1 MSNKIQIIK
10 KIAVLSLW
18 IGMGVC
24 MVILLVASTRHHSGM
39 ICKDVEVTIRSSGA
53 GTYITQKEILDRVSG
68 QHPELL
74 KGMLMKNISLAQ
86 LEKLLEQHLWIRE
99 AELYF
104 DNKNILQIDIQERLP
119 VARVFSVSGET
130 FYVDDFGFR
139 LPVNGKQI
147 AYVPVFTG
155 FPAITYPLLQKDS
168 LLLMQVKDMGI
179 YMLKNDFWKAQIDQ
193 VNIDDYQMELIPKLG
208 KHQILFG
215 NGLDIEKK
223 FKRLMLFYKNVMKH
237 TGWNYYSTLDLRYDK
252 QLVAVRRDSAS
263 LYASFTLPIDTIEIS
278 KELDSLRIARDTSLI
293 LHKDTSEAARKTEK
307 INQTTINN

>member
-1 MSNKIQIIK
+1 M
-10 KIAVLSLW
+10 SLW
-18 IGMGVC
+18 IGLGVS
-24 MVILLVASTRHHSGM
+24 MLILLVASTRHHSGM
-39 ICKDVEVTIRSSGA
+39 ICKDVEVTIRSVGA

-68 QHPELL
+68 RHPELL
-74 KGMLMKNISLAQ
+74 KGTLLKNISLSQ

-104 DNKNILQIDIQERLP
+104 DNNNILQIDIQERLP

-155 FPAITYPLLQKDS
+155 FPAITYPLLPKDS

-193 VNIDDYQMELIPKLG
+193 VNIQDDQMELIPKLG

-215 NGLDIEKK
+215 NGLDIERK
-223 FKRLMLFYKNVMKH
+223 FKRLMLFYKKVMKY
-237 TGWNYYSTLDLRYDK
+237 TGWNYYSSLDLRYDK
-252 QLVAVRRDSAS
+252 QIVAIRRDSAS

-293 LHKDTSEAARKTEK
+293 LHKDTLGPAPKTGKLKE
-307 INQTTINN
+307 TTKNN

>member
-1 MSNKIQIIK
+1 MSNKIQVIK

-18 IGMGVC
+18 IGLGVC
-24 MVILLVASTRHHSGM
+24 MLILLVASTRHHSGM
-39 ICKDVEVTIRSSGA
+39 TCKNVEVTIRSSGT

-68 QHPELL
+68 QHPALL
-74 KGMLMKNISLAQ
+74 KGTLMKNISLAQ
-86 LEKLLEQHLWIRE
+86 LENLLEQHLWIRE

-104 DNKNILQIDIQERLP
+104 DNNHILQIDIQERLP

-130 FYVDDFGFR
+130 FYVDDIGFR

-168 LLLMQVKDMGI
+168 LLLMQVKDMGM

-193 VNIDDYQMELIPKLG
+193 VNIQDYQMELIPKLG

-223 FKRLMLFYKNVMKH
+223 FKRLMLFYQKVMKY
-237 TGWNYYSTLDLRYDK
+237 TGWNYYSSLDLRYDK

-293 LHKDTSEAARKTEK
+293 LYKDTSDAARNTEK
-307 INQTTINN
+307 INQTTKNN

>member
-1 MSNKIQIIK
+1 MSHKIQIIK

-18 IGMGVC
+18 IGLGVS
-24 MVILLVASTRHHSGM
+24 MLILLVASTRHHAGM
-39 ICKDVEVTIRSSGA
+39 TCKNVEVTIRSSGA

-68 QHPELL
+68 QYPELL
-74 KGMLMKNISLAQ
+74 KGTLMKNISLAQ

-104 DNKNILQIDIQERLP
+104 DNNNILQIDIQERLP

-155 FPAITYPLLQKDS
+155 FPSITYPLLQKDS
-168 LLLMQVKDMGI
+168 LLLMQVKDMGT

-193 VNIDDYQMELIPKLG
+193 VNIQDYQMELIPKLG

-223 FKRLMLFYKNVMKH
+223 FNRLMLFYKKVMKH
-237 TGWNYYSTLDLRYDK
+237 TGWNYYSTLDLRYNK

-263 LYASFTLPIDTIEIS
+263 LYASFILPIDTIEIS

-293 LHKDTSEAARKTEK
+293 LHKDTSEAALNTEK
-307 INQTTINN
+307 INQTTKNN

>member
-1 MSNKIQIIK
+1 MSNKIQVIK
-10 KIAVLSLW
+10 KIAMVSMW
-18 IGMGVC
+18 IGLGVC
-24 MVILLVASTRHHSGM
+24 MLILLVASTRHHSGM
-39 ICKDVEVTIRSSGA
+39 ICKDVEVTIRSAGA

-68 QHPELL
+68 RHPELL
-74 KGMLMKNISLAQ
+74 KGTLLKNISLSQ

-104 DNKNILQIDIQERLP
+104 DNNNILQIDIQERLP

-155 FPAITYPLLQKDS
+155 FPAIIYPLLPKDS
-168 LLLMQVKDMGI
+168 LLLIQVKDMGI

-193 VNIDDYQMELIPKLG
+193 VNIQDDQMELIPKLG

-215 NGLDIEKK
+215 NGLDIERK
-223 FKRLMLFYKNVMKH
+223 FKRLMLFYKKVMKY
-237 TGWNYYSTLDLRYDK
+237 TGWNYYSSLDLRYDK
-252 QLVAVRRDSAS
+252 QIVAVRRDSAS

-278 KELDSLRIARDTSLI
+278 KELDSLRIARDTSLV
-293 LHKDTSEAARKTEK
+293 LHKDTAAKVNHAENLK
-307 INQTTINN
+307 ELPKHN

>member
-1 MSNKIQIIK
+1 MSKKNQIIK
-10 KIAVLSLW
+10 KIAVMSLW
-18 IGMGVC
+18 IGLGVS
-24 MVILLVASTRHHSGM
+24 MLILLVASTRHHSGM
-39 ICKDVEVTIRSSGA
+39 ICKDVEVTIRSAGA

-68 QHPELL
+68 RYPELL
-74 KGMLMKNISLAQ
+74 KGTLLKNISLSQ

-104 DNKNILQIDIQERLP
+104 DNNNILQIDIQERLP

-155 FPAITYPLLQKDS
+155 FPAITYPLLPKDS

-179 YMLKNDFWKAQIDQ
+179 YMLKNDVWKAQIDQ
-193 VNIDDYQMELIPKLG
+193 VNIQDDQMELIPKLG

-215 NGLDIEKK
+215 NGLDIERK
-223 FKRLMLFYKNVMKH
+223 FKRLMLFYKKVMKY
-237 TGWNYYSTLDLRYDK
+237 TGWNYYSSLDLRYDK
-252 QLVAVRRDSAS
+252 QIVAVRRDSAS

-293 LHKDTSEAARKTEK
+293 LHKDTSEPATKAGKLKE
-307 INQTTINN
+307 TTKNN

>member
-1 MSNKIQIIK
+1 M
-10 KIAVLSLW
+10 SLW
-18 IGMGVC
+18 IGLGVS
-24 MVILLVASTRHHSGM
+24 MLILLVASTRHHSGM
-39 ICKDVEVTIRSSGA
+39 ICKDVEVTIRSAGA

-68 QHPELL
+68 RYPELL
-74 KGMLMKNISLAQ
+74 KGTLLKNISLSQ

-104 DNKNILQIDIQERLP
+104 DNNNILQIDIQERLP

-155 FPAITYPLLQKDS
+155 FPAITYPLLPKDS
-168 LLLMQVKDMGI
+168 LLLMQVKDMGV

-193 VNIDDYQMELIPKLG
+193 VNIQDDQMELIPKLG

-215 NGLDIEKK
+215 NGLDIERK
-223 FKRLMLFYKNVMKH
+223 FKRLMLFYKKVMKY
-237 TGWNYYSTLDLRYDK
+237 TGWNYYSSLDLRYDK
-252 QLVAVRRDSAS
+252 QIVAVRRDSAS

-293 LHKDTSEAARKTEK
+293 LHKDTSGPAPKTGK
-307 INQTTINN
+307 IKETTKNN

>member
-1 MSNKIQIIK
+1 M
-10 KIAVLSLW
+10 SLW
-18 IGMGVC
+18 IGLGVC
-24 MVILLVASTRHHSGM
+24 MLILLVASTHHHSGM
-39 ICKDVEVTIRSSGA
+39 ICKDVEVTIRSAGA

-68 QHPELL
+68 RHPELL
-74 KGMLMKNISLAQ
+74 KGTLLKNISLSQ

-104 DNKNILQIDIQERLP
+104 DNNNILQIDIQERLP

-155 FPAITYPLLQKDS
+155 FPAITYPLLPKDS

-193 VNIDDYQMELIPKLG
+193 VNIQDDQMELIPKLG

-215 NGLDIEKK
+215 NGLDIERK
-223 FKRLMLFYKNVMKH
+223 FKRLMLFYKKVMKY
-237 TGWNYYSTLDLRYDK
+237 TGWNYYSSLDLRYDK
-252 QLVAVRRDSAS
+252 QIVAVRRDSAS

-293 LHKDTSEAARKTEK
+293 LHKDTSEPATKKGKLKE
-307 INQTTINN
+307 TTKNN